1 MSLFKKE
8 FDFLFDLIRALFTDI
23 GSICFTLTKPSPKF
37 DIRLDKLFLILFGLE
52 NGDSFLNFDIKLL
65 SELFAIKLFVR

>member
-8 FDFLFDLIRALFTDI
+8 FEFLFDLIRALFTDI
-23 GSICFTLTKPSPKF
+23 GSICFTLTKLSPKF
-37 DIRLDKLFLILFGLE
+37 VIRLDKLLFGLE
-52 NGDSFLNFDIKLL
+52 DGDSFLNFDIKLL